1 MLFQNWWNLFMVIE
15 NTKLDAYLEL
25 EIGLER
31 GMVWWKNAQHLIWS
45 IAYMSI
51 YIFSQIQHFLFS
63 IIILG
68 SSVFCVSKY
77 FAFCIAD

>member
-1 MLFQNWWNLFMVIE
+1 MVIE
-15 NTKLDAYLEL
+15 NTKLDAYLEF

>member
-1 MLFQNWWNLFMVIE
+1 MVIE